1 MKLTPILSWKLSTG
15 KVTRLN
21 KNNQMI
27 ALGLMDYPQVIKRPM
42 DLGTVKVKDNIV
54 SGIIEKH

>member
-1 MKLTPILSWKLSTG
+1 MRLTPILSWKLLTG

-21 KNNQMI
+21 KNNYMI

-42 DLGTVKVKDNIV
+42 DLGTVKVIDNIV
-54 SGIIEKH
+54 K

>member
-1 MKLTPILSWKLSTG
+1 
-15 KVTRLN
+15 
-21 KNNQMI
+21 MI

-54 SGIIEKH
+54 SRIIEKH